1 MTDTPGEIV
10 ERLKSATRPNASSKL
25 LARKAVEQ
33 ARATLGEGD
42 TLEDAFPKP
51 VALPAAAAPPLAAPT
66 APIAAA
72 NGNHGAQPSTWSDE
86 DESAFQAM
94 SARRK
99 AAGYQRR
106 GRDVGGQVLTVGA
119 ITPNAGTVSAVIVG
133 LLTQAGTMS
142 RAALLDAMA
151 GAAFTHPKAKPQ
163 DRGWCQ
169 GYVSGALRDGFLAL
183 AKQAPAQ
190 ADGPAS

>member
-10 ERLKSATRPNASSKL
+10 ERLKLATRPSASPKL
-25 LARKAVEQ
+25 LARKAMER
-33 ARATLGEGD
+33 ARGSLGEGD

-51 VALPAAAAPPLAAPT
+51 VAQPPAAAPPIAAPNAHT
-66 APIAAA
+66 AAA
-72 NGNHGAQPSTWSDE
+72 NRNAGAQPSTWSDE

-106 GRDVGGQVLTVGA
+106 GRDVGGQMLTLGSIA
-119 ITPNAGTVSAVIVG
+119 PNPGTVAAVIVTLVERHG
-133 LLTQAGTMS
+133 RIG

-151 GAAFTHPKAKPQ
+151 GAAFSHPKARPK

-183 AKQAPAQ
+183 AKREPAQ
-190 ADGPAS
+190 ADWPAS